1 MLIFTKPHCRLLVAS
16 MRSFLWGFP
25 SIWGE
30 KVWSAKRLARRKFWL
45 KNEPK
50 TDKLD
55 KRLEA
60 SRERGP
66 LWVKAV
72 LADPLRWWR
81 ASPLLGSQ
89 QILTISKSTLA
100 FPTCLVKFKN
110 KRKFPLLGSNGLK
123 MRPPLAWVVEET
135 EKNAPFYSTLPTI
148 LLQFLSG
155 DKVYEADL
163 NQSFTDSGVF
173 LCNN

>member
-45 KNEPK
+45 KNPK
-50 TDKLD
+50 PTNWTKDWKQV
-55 KRLEA
+55 
-60 SRERGP
+60 ERGP

-89 QILTISKSTLA
+89 QILTISKSALA

-110 KRKFPLLGSNGLK
+110 KRKVHN
-123 MRPPLAWVVEET
+123 
-135 EKNAPFYSTLPTI
+135 
-148 LLQFLSG
+148 FLSLVQWFENATTVG
-155 DKVYEADL
+155 VSRGRDWEKCNFLFNPSNNSCAVPL
-163 NQSFTDSGVF
+163 WWQGLWCWPQSKLHIQWSFS
-173 LCNN
+173 LQ